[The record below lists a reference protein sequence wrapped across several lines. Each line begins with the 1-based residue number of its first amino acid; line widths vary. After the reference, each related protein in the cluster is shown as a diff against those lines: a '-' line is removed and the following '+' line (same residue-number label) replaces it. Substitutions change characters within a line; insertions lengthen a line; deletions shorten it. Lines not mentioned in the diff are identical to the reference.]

1 MTINWSK
8 GILYGVIGLLS
19 LSAHAVEG
27 NDQDERLV
35 QVAMRMIGHEILLST
50 GDSTSVVAPISKVGD
65 RYLIQFD
72 TKFVLDPNDIIVVID
87 SVVANTHIASSYLV
101 EVEKCDTNAVV
112 YSYQVGDSTDLNVI
126 PCRSREQAL
135 DCYNV
140 FFTILTSGES
150 RIDLA
155 NNAADDS
162 PNLGLVFGLLCIL
175 LILALVGFYFWKKKP
190 KINPNLITI
199 GEYHFDKLNSELLL
213 QGQKVELTSKESDLL
228 LLLYNSAN
236 TTIEREEILKNV
248 WGDDGDYVGRT
259 LDVFISKLRKKL
271 EVDTNVKI
279 VNIRG
284 IGYKLIVNDQK

>member
-1 MTINWSK
+1 MMNWSK
-8 GILYGVIGLLS
+8 GIMYAMMGLMS
-19 LSAHAVEG
+19 LAAYAAEG
-27 NDQDERLV
+27 DDQDERLV
-35 QVAMRMIGHEILLST
+35 QVALRMIGHEILLST
-50 GDSTSVVAPISKVGD
+50 GDSTSVVAPISKVGG

-72 TKFVLDPNDIIVVID
+72 TEFELDPNELILVID
-87 SVVANTHIASSYLV
+87 SVVGQTNIAKSYLV
-101 EVEKCDTNAVV
+101 EVEKCDSNAVV

-140 FFTILTSGES
+140 FFTILTTGES
-150 RIDLA
+150 GSALA
-155 NNAADDS
+155 NDATSSQNS
-162 PNLGLVFGLLCIL
+162 GLIFALLCVV
-175 LILALVGFYFWKKKP
+175 LIAGFVAFYVWKKKP
-190 KINPNLITI
+190 KINPNLIAI